1 MTSKRNQPH
10 ADTSPASNRAATIKS
25 LTATALEYKAA
36 PGAIYGNSK
45 SMGSFPTRCTVI
57 QIETSDGIVGVGEAG
72 GSPILVREQL
82 RNISRY
88 FIGRSIYDFQIVQAY
103 IYNRLYHSGVQNE
116 LTGTLAGIDIAL
128 LDAIGKT
135 HGVRVCDLLGGCG
148 RTKFPVY
155 ASTGYFSEDTNNRF
169 EDLLG
174 EAAKHSFLG
183 AKIKIG
189 HGVRNDCE
197 RVAIAREIL
206 GDEILLIAD
215 MNAAYTASVALES
228 ITALSKFRLHWVE
241 EPLPPW
247 DMRSY
252 AELRMRSPIPLSAG
266 EALYTARE
274 FEMLISQRC
283 VDIVQ
288 PSISNAGGLT
298 EAKRIAFLVQLH
310 NLRLAPHV
318 WGSGLGM
325 AIACHFAASLPES
338 PHTDHAPYPTFLEYD
353 IGTEN
358 PLRDFMLKKRVAFA
372 DSHVELPSGPGLG
385 VEIDWDAVE
394 KYRIF

>member
-1 MTSKRNQPH
+1 MTSNLDETRTGSVSALKN
-10 ADTSPASNRAATIKS
+10 AATIKS
-25 LTATALEYKAA
+25 IDATALEYKAE

-57 QIETSDGIVGVGEAG
+57 QVETSDGIIGIGEAG
-72 GSPILVREQL
+72 GSPLLVREQL
-82 RNISRY
+82 GNIRRH
-88 FIGRSIYDFQIVQAY
+88 FVGRSIYDFSIVQSY
-103 IYNRLYHSGVQNE
+103 IYNQKYHSGVQNE

-135 HGVRVCDLLGGCG
+135 LGVRVCDLIGGCG
-148 RTKFPVY
+148 RTSFPVY
-155 ASTGYFSEDTNNRF
+155 ASTGYFSEDPNNRF

-174 EAAKHSFLG
+174 KAAKHDFLG

-206 GDEILLIAD
+206 GEDILLIAD
-215 MNAAYTASVALES
+215 MNAAYTPSVALES
-228 ITALSKFRLHWVE
+228 ITALSKFRLHWIE

-247 DMRSY
+247 DLRNY

-266 EALYTARE
+266 EALYTSRE
-274 FEMLISQRC
+274 FEMLISHRC
-283 VDIVQ
+283 VDILQ

-298 EAKRIAFLVQLH
+298 EAKRIAFLAQLN

-325 AIACHFAASLPES
+325 AIACHFAASLPNF
-338 PHTDHAPYPTFLEYD
+338 PHTDHAPYPNFLEFD
-353 IGTEN
+353 IGAEN
-358 PLRDFMLKKRVAFA
+358 PLRDFMLKKRVAFH
-372 DSHVELPSGPGLG
+372 DSHVDLPTGVGLG
-385 VEIDWDAVE
+385 VEIDWDAVD

>member
-1 MTSKRNQPH
+1 MTSNKEKRSMSSSSGSKNVP
-10 ADTSPASNRAATIKS
+10 TIKS
-25 LTATALEYKAA
+25 ITVTALEYKAE
-36 PGAIYGNSK
+36 PGAIYGNAK
-45 SMGSFPTRCTVI
+45 SMGSFPTRCTVV
-57 QIETSDGIVGVGEAG
+57 QIETSDGVVGIGEAG
-72 GSPILVREQL
+72 GSPLLVREQL
-82 RNISRY
+82 GNISR
-88 FIGRSIYDFQIVQAY
+88 FFVGRSIYDFQIVQAY
-103 IYNRLYHSGVQNE
+103 IYSRMYHSGVQNE

-148 RTKFPVY
+148 RTSFPVY
-155 ASTGYFSEDTNNRF
+155 ASTGYFSNDPNNRF

-174 EAAKHSFLG
+174 KAAKHKFLG

-189 HGVRNDCE
+189 RGVRNDYE

-206 GDEILLIAD
+206 GDDILLIAD
-215 MNAAYTASVALES
+215 MNAAYTPSIALES

-247 DMRSY
+247 DLRNY
-252 AELRMRSPIPLSAG
+252 AELRLRSSVPLSAG

-274 FEMLISQRC
+274 FEMLISHRC
-283 VDIVQ
+283 VDILQ
-288 PSISNAGGLT
+288 PSISNTGGLT
-298 EAKRIAFLVQLH
+298 EAKRIAFLAQLN

-325 AIACHFAASLPES
+325 AIACHFAASLPDF

-358 PLRDFMLKKRVAFA
+358 PLRDLMLKKRVEFHE
-372 DSHVELPSGPGLG
+372 SHVKLPAGPGLG
-385 VEIDWDAVE
+385 VEIDWNAVE
-394 KYRIF
+394 NYRIF